1 MSRVEISHAETL
13 ELLVRSRELLKT
25 EFRRPLRLEEA
36 GRAACLSPFHYHRLF
51 VRTFG
56 ETPHELVMRRRLEE
70 AERLLVETDL
80 LVTEICGAVGYG
92 SLGTFSARFRER
104 TGRSPSQ
111 YRLRARRYFPGWSR
125 PPGVFIPTCFLRHW
139 ARL

>member
-1 MSRVEISHAETL
+1 VSRLEIANPETL
-13 ELLVRSRELLKT
+13 ELLVRSRELLQV

-56 ETPHELVMRRRLEE
+56 ETPHELLTRRRLEE
-70 AERLLVETDL
+70 AQRLLVETDL
-80 LVTEICGAVGYG
+80 AVTEICGAVGYG
-92 SLGTFSARFRER
+92 SLGTFSTRFRER
-104 TGRSPSQ
+104 TGRSPTE
-111 YRLRARRYFPGWSR
+111 YRGRARRFFPGWAR